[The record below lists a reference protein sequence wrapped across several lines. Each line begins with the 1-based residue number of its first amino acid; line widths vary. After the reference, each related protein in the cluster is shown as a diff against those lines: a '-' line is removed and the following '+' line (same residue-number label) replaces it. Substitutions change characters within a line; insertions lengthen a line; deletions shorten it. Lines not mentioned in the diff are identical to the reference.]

1 MRHSNIVLALLAAA
15 ALAACGGG
23 GKAGDQSFKNKFSAQ
38 VTFGD
43 SLADVGTYD
52 VGPIAQAGGGKF
64 TINGQVAGYPELNGL
79 TWTEV
84 LAKQF
89 GLAAPCAAQ
98 TGLDGQGPYAVPVVN
113 HAGCYGYAQGGA
125 RVTNPVGPGNKLT
138 GDPMGALTVP
148 VVTQVQN
155 HLAASGGKFS
165 GTEVVY
171 FMAGG
176 NDALMQIGQLQAG
189 AEAAGKQ
196 AFSNTLV
203 SRLASYADDPQA
215 AAQNIASAMQTE
227 QSNPN
232 HTDQSVVTAA
242 VSTAM
247 QQPGAT
253 ELGDANL
260 RASIVAEATA
270 AGQTAAHDYFTS
282 HAPAAVQA
290 MGQAGGE
297 LAAIVKN
304 VVSKGANFVV
314 VNNLP
319 DVSVS
324 PAARAK
330 GAEAQSLAKLMSK
343 TFNDTLKA
351 GLGDDPKIL
360 YVDLFTLSADQAVN
374 PGPYGLSNT
383 TTPACGANAAGG
395 SSLICN
401 STNLISGDVSR
412 FMFADGVHPT
422 PFEHSLIAKYVAQQM
437 MVRGWL

>member
-1 MRHSNIVLALLAAA
+1 MRQTNIVLALLAAA

-23 GKAGDQSFKNKFSAQ
+23 GKAGDQSFKNQFSAQ

-43 SLADVGTYD
+43 SLADVGTYA
-52 VGPIAQAGGGKF
+52 VGPVAMAGGGKF
-64 TINGQVAGYPELNGL
+64 TVNGQVAGYPELSGL

-89 GLAAPCAAQ
+89 GLPAPCAAQ
-98 TGLDGQGPYAVPVVN
+98 TGLNGQGVYAVPVVN
-113 HAGCYGYAQGGA
+113 HSGCYGYAQGGA
-125 RVTNPVGPGNKLT
+125 RVTHPVGPGNAMT

-148 VVTQVQN
+148 VATQVQN

-176 NDALMQIGQLQAG
+176 NDALMQLGQLQAG
-189 AEAAGKQ
+189 AEAAGEQ
-196 AFSNTLV
+196 AFANTLV
-203 SRLASYADDPQA
+203 SRLASYADDPQS
-215 AAQNIASAMQTE
+215 AAQNIAGAMQAE
-227 QSNPN
+227 QSNPD

-242 VSTAM
+242 VGTAM
-247 QQPGAT
+247 QQAGAT
-253 ELGDANL
+253 ELQDANL
-260 RASIVAEATA
+260 RGSIVVEATT
-270 AGQTAAHDYFTS
+270 AGQNAGKAYFTAN
-282 HAPAAVQA
+282 APAAVQA
-290 MGQAGGE
+290 MGVAGGE

-324 PAARAK
+324 PSARAK
-330 GAEAQSLAKLMSK
+330 GAEVQGLAKLMSS
-343 TFNDTLKA
+343 TFNDALKA
-351 GLGDDPKIL
+351 GLGSDAKIL
-360 YVDLFTLSADQAVN
+360 YIDLFTLSADQAVN

-395 SSLICN
+395 SSLVCN
-401 STNLISGDVSR
+401 STNLVTGDVSR
-412 FMFADGVHPT
+412 YMFADGVHPT